1 MRVYGL
7 ILLMAASFL
16 AFLSYLGSRIDSTE
30 EMQFMRAFNVGV
42 GLMAGTGLFFLC
54 GGRDVQATRK
64 DRIAAGV
71 GAICLCAF
79 ISGSLIAFQEAVWQ
93 FRTASP
99 RLLITNNLRQLA
111 LAMHDYHDEHKKFPA
126 AAICDKNGKPL
137 LSWRVAILPYVEQK
151 PLFDQFNLDEPW
163 DSEHNI
169 KLLGRMPQVFV
180 RPLGSAK
187 PGETHY
193 RVFVGGGAGFEMCD
207 ALRLKDIKDGTAKT
221 IMIVEAAHSVPWTK
235 PDELVYDPN
244 APLPDLGASATK
256 SNFHAAFFDG
266 HVQYLPNT
274 LAAKTV
280 RALITRTADD
290 DTGGVE

>member
-1 MRVYGL
+1 MRVLGL
-7 ILLMAASFL
+7 NLLMVAALL

-30 EMQFMRAFNVGV
+30 EIQIMRAINVGV

-64 DRIAAGV
+64 DRVAAGV

-79 ISGSLIAFQEAVWQ
+79 ISGSLIAFQESVWIV
-93 FRTASP
+93 RTASP
-99 RLLITNNLRQLA
+99 RIETTNNLKQLA
-111 LAMHDYHDEHKKFPA
+111 LAMHGYHDEHKKFPA

-169 KLLGRMPQVFV
+169 NLLGRMPQVFV

-193 RVFVGGGAGFEMCD
+193 RVFVGGGAGFEICD
-207 ALRLKDIKDGTAKT
+207 ALRFKDIKDGTGKT
-221 IMIVEAAHSVPWTK
+221 IMIVEAAESVPWTK

-244 APLPDLGASATK
+244 APLPELGASSTK
-256 SNFHAAFFDG
+256 SYFIAAFFDG
-266 HVQYLPNT
+266 HVQILWKP
-274 LAAKTV
+274 LAAQTV
-280 RALITRTADD
+280 RALITRAADD
-290 DTGGVE
+290 DTGGIE